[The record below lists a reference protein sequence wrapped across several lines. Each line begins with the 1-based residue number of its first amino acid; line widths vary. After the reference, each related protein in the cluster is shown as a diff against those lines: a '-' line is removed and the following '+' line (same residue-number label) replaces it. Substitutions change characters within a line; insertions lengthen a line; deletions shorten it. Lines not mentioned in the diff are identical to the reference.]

1 VRGVGDAAV
10 EGQRTM
16 SRFSI
21 MFVCTGNLCRS
32 PMAERLAVAA
42 LRRRLGPRADLFRI
56 HSAGT
61 HAVSG
66 WPMTTEAAAVV
77 AAYGADPA
85 GFVSTELTA
94 DLIAEA
100 DLVLTATRA
109 HRSQVVTL
117 EPSALRR
124 VFTMTEFARV
134 AREVGFAQI
143 CREVEESV
151 PAQDLVERAHAV
163 VAIVAR
169 RRGTVRPTRPDEDDI
184 ADPIGQPM
192 AVYQSIGD
200 VIARAVDAS
209 ITALV
214 GRC

>member
-1 VRGVGDAAV
+1 
-10 EGQRTM
+10 M
-16 SRFSI
+16 SVFSI

-42 LRRRLGPRADLFRI
+42 LRRRLGPAAERFSVW
-56 HSAGT
+56 SAGT
-61 HAVSG
+61 HAVTG
-66 WPMTTEAAAVV
+66 WPMTAEAAAVV
-77 AAYGADPA
+77 AAYGADPE

-94 DLIAEA
+94 DLVAKT

-117 EPSALRR
+117 EPAALRR
-124 VFTMTEFARV
+124 AFTMTEFARI
-134 AREVGFAQI
+134 A
-143 CREVEESV
+143 REVEEGV
-151 PAQDLVERAHAV
+151 QAQDPVERAHAV
-163 VAIVAR
+163 VAAVAR
-169 RRGTVRPTRPDEDDI
+169 RRGTVRPARPDDDDI

-192 AVYQSIGD
+192 AVYQSTGD